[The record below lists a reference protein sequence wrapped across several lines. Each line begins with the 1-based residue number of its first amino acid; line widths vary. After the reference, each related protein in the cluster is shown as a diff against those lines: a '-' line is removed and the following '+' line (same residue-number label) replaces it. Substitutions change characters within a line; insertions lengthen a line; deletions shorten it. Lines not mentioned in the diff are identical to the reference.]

1 VPRTAAPT
9 DTRDALL
16 QAANRVI
23 LRDGSGKLTLDAVAR
38 EANVSKGGLLY
49 HFKNKEALIFG
60 LLESHLAQFERA
72 LEEGMDGTP
81 GAWTRAFVRA
91 SVAEL
96 TSSDAPEMDAALLAA
111 VGENPGL
118 LEPFRARARAW
129 QASAE
134 SDGIDPTTAT
144 LVRLAT
150 DGLYYTELFDLGQP
164 SPELRAKVVER
175 MLEMASPPKAA
186 TARKRKVK

>member
-1 VPRTAAPT
+1 MPITTPQ
-9 DTRDALL
+9 DTRESLL

-72 LEEGMDGTP
+72 LEAGADGTP
-81 GAWTRAFVRA
+81 GSWTRAFVRA
-91 SVAEL
+91 SVAE
-96 TSSDAPEMDAALLAA
+96 SPEVSEMNAALLAA

-118 LEPFRARARAW
+118 LEPFRESARGW
-129 QASAE
+129 QANAE
-134 SDGIDPTTAT
+134 SDGIDPVTAT
-144 LVRLAT
+144 LIRLAT

-164 SPELRAKVVER
+164 SPELRAQVIAR
-175 MLEMASPPKAA
+175 MLEMASPPKTPTTA
-186 TARKRKVK
+186 ARKRNSK

>member
-1 VPRTAAPT
+1 MPTTAPQ
-9 DTRDALL
+9 DTRAALL

-60 LLESHLAQFERA
+60 LLEAHLAQFERA
-72 LEEGMDGTP
+72 LEDGHDGTP

-91 SVAEL
+91 SVAE
-96 TSSDAPEMDAALLAA
+96 SPEVSEMNAALLAA

-118 LEPFRARARAW
+118 LEPFRESARAW
-129 QASAE
+129 QTSAE
-134 SDGIDPTTAT
+134 SDGIDPVTAT
-144 LVRLAT
+144 LIRLAT

-164 SPELRAKVVER
+164 SPELRAQVVAR

-186 TARKRKVK
+186 RKRISK